1 MDKVIYLKA
10 IMPEVSGYKIA
21 DIFNRKYQEKETVS
35 KSFVYDIF
43 RKHQYAILL
52 ERSNIKNKKPYSVA
66 PNKVWGID
74 LTGKQDSKKTNHH
87 IFAIVEHNSR
97 ANLALESIKNKTSL
111 LLLKQIIKAIE
122 VYGKPKAIRTDNDI
136 VFTSKFFKFGMWL
149 LNIQHQTIDPGCPWQ
164 NGRVERFFGTLKN
177 KLNRIIINDSKHLQ
191 LHLTDFRFWYN
202 HVRTHLNLDGKTP
215 GEVWSNKS
223 IKKQSFFYSQWG
235 GLLQGY
241 WHPT

>member
-1 MDKVIYLKA
+1 
-10 IMPEVSGYKIA
+10 MPEVSGYKIA

-35 KSFVYDIF
+35 KSFVYDVI

-52 ERSNIKNKKPYSVA
+52 ERSNIKNTKPYSVA

-74 LTGKQDSKKTNHH
+74 LTGKQDSKKMTRH

-97 ANLALESIKNKTSL
+97 ANLALEFIKNKTSL

-122 VYGKPKAIRTDNDI
+122 TYGKPKAIRTDNDV
-136 VFTSKFFKFGMWL
+136 VFTSRLFKLGMWL

-191 LHLTDFRFWYN
+191 LHLADFRFWYN
-202 HVRTHLNLDGKTP
+202 HVRTHLNLEGKTP
-215 GEVWSNKS
+215 GEVWRNKS

-241 WHPT
+241 WHPI